1 MAELFQPL
9 DAFPGFGVLYDPT
22 KNPYFRLIMVENL
35 KRLQSVAV
43 GKSLLSAIQ
52 NAKPA
57 SRKDFPLGINVICK
71 PTAMMFTER
80 GMNVIKTH
88 QADGTITMDGM
99 KISPNPAH
107 SPAGCP
113 FWKAGGG
120 SANEAVDQTTAD
132 NGSGTVCV
140 MFFTNVEIMTSKGE
154 KTDPYIVLAHELI
167 HSLHC
172 LEGTRAK
179 TDEEL
184 WTTGIDKYASNPMS
198 ENAFRSAFGMPLR
211 TKY

>member
-1 MAELFQPL
+1 
-9 DAFPGFGVLYDPT
+9 
-22 KNPYFRLIMVENL
+22 MVENL

-88 QADGTITMDGM
+88 QADGKVTMDGM
-99 KISPNPAH
+99 KMSPNPAH
-107 SPAGCP
+107 SPVGCP

-132 NGSGTVCV
+132 NGIGTVCL
-140 MFFTNVEIMTSKGE
+140 MFFTNVEISDQQGRE
-154 KTDPYIVLAHELI
+154 DRPLY
-167 HSLHC
+167 
-172 LEGTRAK
+172 
-179 TDEEL
+179 
-184 WTTGIDKYASNPMS
+184 
-198 ENAFRSAFGMPLR
+198 RSGS
-211 TKY
+211 